1 VLTITGYDASTQTLT
16 YSYTLAN
23 AETHNSGQ
31 NELSEDFHVVA
42 TDTDGDSDDAWLNVR
57 IEDDAPTARDDSAS
71 ASDHQLTATG
81 NVLNNDTLGAD
92 YQQNPVTAQ
101 TVQGTYGS
109 LVLNADGT
117 YTYTVNTD
125 INKLIAV
132 GASATDS
139 FSYTVTDA
147 DGDTS
152 TAKLNITVG
161 NENDGVTVLDLG
173 TDGGE
178 QKVYEANLPDGSNP
192 NAAALTQTGS
202 FSVDAKDGLATLAID
217 GKTVIENGQLVL
229 TTVTGQLGNVLTIT
243 GYDASTQTLTYSYT
257 LANAETHNS
266 GQNELSEDFHVV
278 AT

>member
-1 VLTITGYDASTQTLT
+1 
-16 YSYTLAN
+16 
-23 AETHNSGQ
+23 
-31 NELSEDFHVVA
+31 
-42 TDTDGDSDDAWLNVR
+42 
-57 IEDDAPTARDDSAS
+57 
-71 ASDHQLTATG
+71 
-81 NVLNNDTLGAD
+81 NDTLGAD

-178 QKVYEANLPDGSNP
+178 QKVYEANLPD
-192 NAAALTQTGS
+192 
-202 FSVDAKDGLATLAID
+202 
-217 GKTVIENGQLVL
+217 
-229 TTVTGQLGNVLTIT
+229 
-243 GYDASTQTLTYSYT
+243 
-257 LANAETHNS
+257 
-266 GQNELSEDFHVV
+266 
-278 AT
+278 